1 MNESDESDFEMYNLK
16 RKKRSC
22 KSYKGSEDKLIIITS
37 NQNKEELDHSAFLKT
52 KKQISTLSKK
62 KKNTLSFELFHH
74 SVNGD
79 KSP

>member
-1 MNESDESDFEMYNLK
+1 MYNLK

-62 KKNTLSFELFHH
+62 KKKILYHLNYFIIALMEINHL
-74 SVNGD
+74 
-79 KSP
+79 KII